1 VRIELAS
8 VKAKDVAERWK
19 AQYWYPN
26 GWKDTASGS
35 SEKVYDKLLTAPDDP
50 EVLAKI
56 IGNESWT
63 HIRCHGCNETGK
75 AAVLFG
81 AYGEELRLCASCI
94 KAGSAAIDAVLSA
107 LK

>member
-75 AAVLFG
+75 AAVCLELT
-81 AYGEELRLCASCI
+81 AKNYGCARHVSRLDPQPSTRFFRP
-94 KAGSAAIDAVLSA
+94 
-107 LK
+107 